1 MWNTTYGE
9 RTLVWA
15 ERLLVASE
23 SWALT
28 DAISEA
34 AYDGGASFGILLFDR
49 LTWQQQMLMVDQV
62 LPALVEPTI
71 PAPPNTALLDATVA
85 AIYAQM
91 VNSVQMEIDMAD
103 PDEDDSDNP
112 YSQDSGFFVRQSILS
127 ALTERIETDEP
138 MEEPFEDHSLSV
150 ECDEIE
156 EWELVIEIL
165 RGRVLADEDWQM
177 EAIALDLAP
186 PTSQHLKQLM
196 GIQGDYFIDIPPDVT
211 DEEAE
216 AARLRIAAI
225 GKRVLEEPQ
234 F

>member
-15 ERLLVASE
+15 ERLLVATE

-28 DAISEA
+28 EAISEA
-34 AYDGGASFGILLFDR
+34 ASDGGASFGILLFDR
-49 LTWQQQMLMVDQV
+49 LTWQQQMFMLDQV
-62 LPALVEPTI
+62 LAALVEPTI

-91 VNSVQMEIDMAD
+91 VNSVQLEIDTAE
-103 PDEDDSDNP
+103 PDEDDPNNP
-112 YSQDSGFFVRQSILS
+112 YSQDIDSLVRQNILS
-127 ALTERIETDEP
+127 ALTEPIETDEP
-138 MEEPFEDHSLSV
+138 MEEPFEDHLLSV

-165 RGRVLADEDWQM
+165 QGRVLADEDWQM

-216 AARLRIAAI
+216 AARLRIVAI
-225 GKRVLEEPQ
+225 GFRVLEEPQ

>member
-15 ERLLVASE
+15 ERRLVAME

-49 LTWQQQMLMVDQV
+49 LTWQQQMFMVGQV
-62 LPALVEPTI
+62 LSALVEPTI

-91 VNSVQMEIDMAD
+91 VNSVQLEIDMAE
-103 PDEDDSDNP
+103 PDEDDPNNP
-112 YSQDSGFFVRQSILS
+112 YSQEIGFYVRQHILD
-127 ALTERIETDEP
+127 ALTEPMDTDEP
-138 MEEPFEDHSLSV
+138 MEEPFEDHRLSV

-156 EWELVIEIL
+156 EWELVIETL

-177 EAIALDLAP
+177 EAIAIDLAP

-196 GIQGDYFIDIPPDVT
+196 GIKGDYFIDIPPDVT

-225 GKRVLEEPQ
+225 GRRIHDQPD

>member
-15 ERLLVASE
+15 ERRLVAAE
-23 SWALT
+23 SWALSH
-28 DAISEA
+28 AISEA
-34 AYDGGASFGILLFDR
+34 ASEGGASFGILLFDR
-49 LTWQQQMLMVDQV
+49 LTWQQQMFMLDQV
-62 LPALVEPTI
+62 LAALVEPTI
-71 PAPPNTALLDATVA
+71 PAPPNTALLEATVA

-91 VNSVQMEIDMAD
+91 VNSVQVEIDFAI
-103 PDEDDSDNP
+103 PDEDDPDN
-112 YSQDSGFFVRQSILS
+112 SHRVDSGFYERQLVLD
-127 ALTERIETDEP
+127 ALKEPVNTDEP
-138 MEEPFEDHSLSV
+138 MGDPFEEYSLSV

-156 EWELVIEIL
+156 EWELVIESL
-165 RGRVLADEDWQM
+165 RGRILADEDWQM
-177 EAIALDLAP
+177 EAIAMDLAP

-216 AARLRIAAI
+216 AARLRIAAL
-225 GKRVLEEPQ
+225 GQRVHDEPL